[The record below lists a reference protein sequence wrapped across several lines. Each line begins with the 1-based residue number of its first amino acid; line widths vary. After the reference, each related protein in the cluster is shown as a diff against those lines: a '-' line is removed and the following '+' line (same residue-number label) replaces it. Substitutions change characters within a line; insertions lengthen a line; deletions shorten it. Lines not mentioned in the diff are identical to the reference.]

1 MTVLRVWAPHA
12 KRLRARTVIEG
23 HRPATHELTV
33 DDQSWWSGEVGEV
46 PFGTDYG
53 FLIDDD
59 DAVRPDPR
67 SRWQP
72 DGVHGLSRLYDPYEY
87 QWHDRYWTGRALPG
101 SVIYELHVG
110 TFTDEG
116 TFDAAIDRL
125 DHLAELGVT
134 HVELLPV
141 NAFNGIWN
149 WGYDGVAW
157 YAVHAPYGGPE
168 GLKRFVDAAHV
179 RSLGVVL
186 DVVYNHLGPSGNYLP
201 LFGPYLASGRNPWG
215 ELINLDGEGSA
226 EVRRYIIDNVLMW
239 FEEFHVDALRL
250 DAVHALQ
257 DGSDPHI
264 LAELAADVDALCAH
278 QGRPLVLIA
287 ESDLNDPMMIEGRS
301 AGGRGMD
308 AQWDDDVHH
317 QLHALLTGERQ
328 GYYADFGTLPGL
340 AKTWERAFFHDG
352 IYSPFRKRRHGAP
365 VDRVNT
371 PGYRFVVSLQNHD
384 QIGNRAHGDRITKLT
399 SRRLVRVGALLL
411 LTSPFTPMLFM
422 GEEWGATTPWQ
433 FFTSHP
439 ESELGRAT
447 AEGRLAEFAGHGWGD
462 DVPDPQ
468 DPQTFRRSK
477 LAWSDL
483 EQEDHRDM
491 LRLYRNLLTL
501 RHSRPELTDPRLDRV
516 HVDYDETERWIRVDR
531 GGLRVVVNLT
541 PEQRTVPVDAPV
553 VDVLLATERG
563 FSFGPAGITLPPES
577 GAVIQVVNH

>member
-1 MTVLRVWAPHA
+1 
-12 KRLRARTVIEG
+12 
-23 HRPATHELTV
+23 
-33 DDQSWWSGEVGEV
+33 
-46 PFGTDYG
+46 
-53 FLIDDD
+53 
-59 DAVRPDPR
+59 
-67 SRWQP
+67 
-72 DGVHGLSRLYDPYEY
+72 
-87 QWHDRYWTGRALPG
+87 
-101 SVIYELHVG
+101 
-110 TFTDEG
+110 
-116 TFDAAIDRL
+116 
-125 DHLAELGVT
+125 
-134 HVELLPV
+134 
-141 NAFNGIWN
+141 
-149 WGYDGVAW
+149 
-157 YAVHAPYGGPE
+157 
-168 GLKRFVDAAHV
+168 
-179 RSLGVVL
+179 
-186 DVVYNHLGPSGNYLP
+186 YNHLGPSGNYLP
-201 LFGPYLASGRNPWG
+201 RFGPYLASGRNTWG

-287 ESDLNDPMMIEGRS
+287 ESDLNDPMMIEARS

-340 AKTWERAFFHDG
+340 TKTWERAFFHDG
-352 IYSPFRKRRHGAP
+352 TYSPFRKRRHGAP

-371 PGYRFVVSLQNHD
+371 PGYRFVVCLQNHD
-384 QIGNRAHGDRITKLT
+384 QIGNRAQGDRITRLT
-399 SRRLVRVGALLL
+399 SRGLVRVGALLL

-439 ESELGRAT
+439 EPELARAT
-447 AEGRLAEFAGHGWGD
+447 AEGRHAEFAQHGWGD
-462 DVPDPQ
+462 DVADPQ
-468 DPQTFRRSK
+468 DPETFRRSK

-491 LRLYRNLLTL
+491 LRLYRNLLSL
-501 RHSRPELTDPRLDRV
+501 RHARPELTDPRLDRV
-516 HVDYDETERWIRVDR
+516 HVDYDDTERWVRVDR
-531 GGLRVVVNLT
+531 GALRVVVNLA
-541 PEQRTVPVDAPV
+541 QQLRTVPVDAPV